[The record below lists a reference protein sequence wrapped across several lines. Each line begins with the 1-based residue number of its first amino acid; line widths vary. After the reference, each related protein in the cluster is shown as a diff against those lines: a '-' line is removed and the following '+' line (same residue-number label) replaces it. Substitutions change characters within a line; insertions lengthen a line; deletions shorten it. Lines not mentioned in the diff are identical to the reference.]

1 MIFINRNCHISINE
15 IKNYSLTKY
24 LNEQGLNEKEVQ
36 KNIEEMRGGDRVT
49 SQNQEETYKALEK
62 YGVDLVQQVKN
73 GKQDPIIGRD
83 EEIRDVIRILS
94 RKTKNNPV
102 LIGEPGVGKQLL

>member
-1 MIFINRNCHISINE
+1 GLVGSEMCIRDR
-15 IKNYSLTKY
+15 Y
-24 LNEQGLNEKEVQ
+24 LNQHGLNEKEVQ
-36 KNIEEMRGGDRVT
+36 KNIEDMRGGDRVT

-102 LIGEPGVGKQLL
+102 